1 MALCFS
7 SNLYDYVF
15 LFFLTEILISCHK
28 EESPHWREI
37 AREGKSVF
45 ILQSR
50 DIMFNGVK
58 QVFTVPRLYS
68 ALSVQ
73 IKNEL
78 NKHMGRDFG

>member
-7 SNLYDYVF
+7 CSLYDF
-15 LFFLTEILISCHK
+15 LFFLTEILTSCHK
-28 EESPHWREI
+28 EESPRWREI

-58 QVFTVPRLYS
+58 QVFTVARLYN

-78 NKHMGRDFG
+78 TKHMGRDFC